1 MSVTNG
7 PLPGFSTSKV
17 HSPAPRGRCLSA
29 SRPGSVG
36 SRPGANPKPVKLGPN
51 TTVWREQD
59 IRALCERVAA
69 SHIGRAA

>member
-7 PLPGFSTSKV
+7 PLPGFLRLRSILRPEGPLPISK
-17 HSPAPRGRCLSA
+17 SAWFRGIAAGRY
-29 SRPGSVG
+29 
-36 SRPGANPKPVKLGPN
+36 PKPVKLGPN

>member
-1 MSVTNG
+1 MSVTNR
-7 PLPGFSTSKV
+7 PLPGFLRLRSILRPEGPLPISE
-17 HSPAPRGRCLSA
+17 SAWFRGIAAGRY
-29 SRPGSVG
+29 
-36 SRPGANPKPVKLGPN
+36 PKPVKLGPN